1 MDLCDSLR
9 PGLSY
14 KFFLSY
20 MASLPPHS
28 KTKAAIAN
36 DKDLALERLE
46 ALSEIELRQIYESR
60 KPSVTN
66 ISTDIEESQNIS
78 AEGFSLDSELLAQV
92 NDNLTLLRKTLIGLV
107 DSKASMDFKPTPRPK
122 PMFEKLLDKRLEQF
136 EEEEKR
142 SIERELGF

>member
-28 KTKAAIAN
+28 KTKAAIAS
-36 DKDLALERLE
+36 DKDLALERLD
-46 ALSEIELRQIYESR
+46 ALSEDELRYIYESR
-60 KPSVTN
+60 KPSV
-66 ISTDIEESQNIS
+66 IHASAEAEKDQVIS

-92 NDNLTLLRKTLIGLV
+92 NDNLTLLRKTVVALV
-107 DSKASMDFKPTPRPK
+107 DSKATMDFKPTPRPQ